1 MGGLHVAKVEAAHF
15 RIGAAAG
22 RSGWPGCR
30 LDALGHGQAMKRLGS
45 GVDADRT
52 GGLGGLADESFR
64 TAVAG

>member
-1 MGGLHVAKVEAAHF
+1 MGGLLVAKVEAAHF

-22 RSGWPGCR
+22 RSGWSGRR
-30 LDALGHGQAMKRLGS
+30 LDALEHEQAMKRLDS
-45 GVDADRT
+45 GVGVAKT